1 MELGPSP
8 GTCESSPNS
17 GPAWPSWSRS
27 RPARNWPGSPS
38 ARRAPRNRWPNWP
51 ASGDGFGTGEERLAE
66 LAAGRWP
73 TLLASGGLAGF
84 EPIPEVLE
92 CLWQPLCRLD
102 DDVGAAD
109 AVQAWL
115 HERNLCQAQDHFYW
129 QS

>member
-1 MELGPSP
+1 MPGAHPEQVAELAGKLE
-8 GTCESSPNS
+8 T
-17 GPAWPSWSRS
+17 A
-27 RPARNWPGSPS
+27 S
-38 ARRAPRNRWPNWP
+38 ALAKSAWPNWQRGM
-51 ASGDGFGTGEERLAE
+51 A
-66 LAAGRWP
+66 